1 MLSFKKYP
9 NLTVIISCFFWGTYW
24 VPLRYINDNS
34 NSSVWPLF
42 FSFLLLSLIFIKPLI
57 KKILDSLYKRDYYF
71 LLSCLFSAIGM
82 SLYSESL
89 MRGEAAT
96 VVIFFYLAPVWGTIF
111 GNFFLKKKLT
121 LQRVISII
129 IGLIGLGI
137 ILGID
142 KGTIFPTSLVEFLAL
157 FSGLSWALGMTF
169 FHLSNSTTAIEK
181 TTLTTFLMAFI
192 FLLLCLLP
200 NGRIVIISQDFNFFS
215 NVYMWIILFSF
226 FWLLPSFFLSYS
238 SVEVLD
244 PGRINILFSF
254 EVAVGFFSAYMFTY
268 EIIGMREILGAFCII
283 FSCIVDIFKINKINY

>member
-89 MRGEAAT
+89 MRGEVAT

-111 GNFFLKKKLT
+111 GNFFLKK
-121 LQRVISII
+121 
-129 IGLIGLGI
+129 
-137 ILGID
+137 
-142 KGTIFPTSLVEFLAL
+142 
-157 FSGLSWALGMTF
+157 
-169 FHLSNSTTAIEK
+169 N
-181 TTLTTFLMAFI
+181 
-192 FLLLCLLP
+192 
-200 NGRIVIISQDFNFFS
+200 
-215 NVYMWIILFSF
+215 
-226 FWLLPSFFLSYS
+226 
-238 SVEVLD
+238 
-244 PGRINILFSF
+244 
-254 EVAVGFFSAYMFTY
+254 
-268 EIIGMREILGAFCII
+268 
-283 FSCIVDIFKINKINY
+283 